1 VHALLFSVH
10 LLNIC
15 SYTFAHNN
23 FAFHSRGG
31 NSNLFFNSVLYYSCY
46 NRNTFIPTSKSRSE
60 VKIMKKL
67 ICLLCICL
75 LILGGISVSLA
86 EEPSL
91 PDSGLTEPQDPGSTP
106 EGGGGGDDGVGGG
119 GGWPQ

>member
-1 VHALLFSVH
+1 
-10 LLNIC
+10 
-15 SYTFAHNN
+15 
-23 FAFHSRGG
+23 
-31 NSNLFFNSVLYYSCY
+31 
-46 NRNTFIPTSKSRSE
+46 
-60 VKIMKKL
+60 MKKL

-91 PDSGLTEPQDPGSTP
+91 PGSGVIEPLDPGSTP